1 MNFKSGK
8 IRDFY
13 LLATEVENIF
23 INEYMPQ
30 ANGDFVKVYLYAL
43 LYADRGIEMTHESL
57 ANQLNLSLKTVDDAW
72 NYWADM
78 GAVKKVAA
86 TEKRHMTGSGSS
98 SASKLLAYDIEFL
111 SLRELMY
118 GAMNAAND
126 GQAQVQQTVTE
137 VQTQTE
143 ENPLCDDVVREIFD
157 CIESLKGRPL
167 SAKEMQEISSWQEMF
182 DVDTSVIMKAIE
194 HCYSKNKTQI
204 KYIEAVI
211 REWTEKGIKTAEEAD
226 EYLETSAL
234 RYGDYKRIL
243 SSLGIVGR
251 IATDGEKKIMDKWL
265 DEMGF
270 SLERVLEAC
279 YKTVGIQNPNVN
291 YVNKILENW
300 QKESAAFGRDVNKK
314 ATVSMADLDKYYDFL
329 RQEAKRKAEERKAE
343 VYEKLPRIEEIDE
356 SLKELGSR
364 LSRAV
369 LGGGAKQDL
378 EEIKRL
384 TALLE
389 QERAVLLTESNLPLD
404 FTDVKPLCDIC
415 HDTGVDESG
424 RRCSCV
430 KERIGEAELW
440 LNSKKK

>member
-1 MNFKSGK
+1 MNFRSGK
-8 IRDFY
+8 IKDFY
-13 LLATEVENIF
+13 LLTTEVENIF

-30 ANGDFVKVYLYAL
+30 TPGDFVKVYLYAL
-43 LYADRGIEMTHESL
+43 MYAERGIEMTHEAL
-57 ANQLNLSLKTVDDAW
+57 ANQLGLSLGTVDDAW
-72 NYWADM
+72 NYWANM
-78 GAVKKVAA
+78 GVVKKLYTAEKESDAA
-86 TEKRHMTGSGSS
+86 RALSLRGE
-98 SASKLLAYDIEFL
+98 LAYDIEFV

-118 GAMNAAND
+118 GSMNETEQRIS
-126 GQAQVQQTVTE
+126 QAQPE
-137 VQTQTE
+137 ASADRDSSLFDE
-143 ENPLCDDVVREIFD
+143 GLRELFD
-157 CIESLKGRPL
+157 CLEELKGKPI
-167 SAKEMQEISSWQEMF
+167 STKEMQEISSWQTMF
-182 DVDTSVIMKAIE
+182 DMDVSLIMKAME

-204 KYIEAVI
+204 KYIGAVI
-211 REWTEKGIKTAEEAD
+211 REWYEKGIKTAEEAD
-226 EYLETSAL
+226 EYLETAAL

-251 IATDGEKKIMDKWL
+251 VATDGEKKLIDKWM

-270 SLERVLEAC
+270 TAERILEAC
-279 YKTVGIQNPNVN
+279 QKTLGIQNPNVN

-300 QKESAAFGRDVNKK
+300 QKEATSFGRDVNKK
-314 ATVSMADLDKYYDFL
+314 TTVSRADLNNYYDFL

-369 LGGGAKQDL
+369 LGGSAKQDL

-389 QERAVLLTESNLPLD
+389 QERAVILTESNLPLD

-415 HDTGVDESG
+415 QDTGIDEAG
-424 RRCSCV
+424 RRCACV

-440 LNSKKK
+440 LKSKRK

>member
-8 IRDFY
+8 VKDFY
-13 LLATEVENIF
+13 LLTTEVENIF

-30 ANGDFVKVYLYAL
+30 APGDFVKVYLYAL
-43 LYADRGIEMTHESL
+43 LYAQQGIEMTHEEL
-57 ANQLNLSLKTVDDAW
+57 AAQLGISIETLNAAW
-72 NYWADM
+72 SYWADM
-78 GAVKKVAA
+78 SAVRKIN
-86 TEKRHMTGSGSS
+86 H
-98 SASKLLAYDIEFL
+98 SARSRSVSKLSYDIEFL
-111 SLRELMY
+111 SLREMMY
-118 GAMNAAND
+118 GGMS
-126 GQAQVQQTVTE
+126 GIQTQPPQPQQTKA
-137 VQTQTE
+137 E
-143 ENPLCDDVVREIFD
+143 EKPLCDDGVREIFD
-157 CIESLKGRPL
+157 YIENLKGRPV
-167 SAKEMQEISSWQEMF
+167 STKEMQEISSWQEMF
-182 DVDTSVIMKAIE
+182 DTDTSVIMKAIE

-211 REWTEKGIKTAEEAD
+211 REWYDKGITTAEQAD
-226 EYLETSAL
+226 EYLETSAA

-251 IATDGEKKIMDKWL
+251 IATDGEKKLMDKWI

-270 SLERVLEAC
+270 STERILEAC
-279 YKTVGIQNPNVN
+279 QKTLGIQNPNVN

-314 ATVSMADLDKYYDFL
+314 TTVSMADLDKYYDFL

-369 LGGGAKQDL
+369 LGGGVKKDL
-378 EEIKRL
+378 EEIKNL

-404 FTDVKPLCDIC
+404 FTDVKPLCEVC
-415 HDTGVDESG
+415 HDTGIDETG
-424 RRCSCV
+424 RRCACV

-440 LNSKKK
+440 LKSKKK